1 MTFLRLTPWSP
12 DPRILWS
19 SIQTVDPWPMT
30 PDDANS
36 LEIARE
42 SMNFI
47 RNPMTSH
54 EILGN
59 GQWILRHFNGKTM
72 NSIKK
77 MNGFW
82 INQTP
87 YFSALRGC
95 FLLIKSM
102 VLVKKWTPKTPN
114 IVPQGSGEFTAK
126 RSAQRVLAENR
137 NSDFLKHPAKK
148 KKISSKKGTC
158 WAGSEVPSKI
168 YDFSM
173 DMAMF
178 EQPILENQ
186 CFGSDLVP
194 WGVPKETYLV
204 RSFGGLPW
212 GHPISADFFVF
223 ISI

>member
-1 MTFLRLTPWSP
+1 
-12 DPRILWS
+12 
-19 SIQTVDPWPMT
+19 MT

-72 NSIKK
+72 NSMKK
-77 MNGFW
+77 MNVFW

-148 KKISSKKGTC
+148 NYHRKKEPAELDQRFPWKSMIFQWIWLCLSSQSLKTNVLGAIWCPGGSPRRRIWSGALGACHGAIRFLRISL
-158 WAGSEVPSKI
+158 
-168 YDFSM
+168 F
-173 DMAMF
+173 
-178 EQPILENQ
+178 L
-186 CFGSDLVP
+186 
-194 WGVPKETYLV
+194 
-204 RSFGGLPW
+204 
-212 GHPISADFFVF
+212 
-223 ISI
+223 